1 MRRLK
6 LFRNLRTAFLLV
18 VVGAVVSGVIG
29 LWWANHTGMPEAWR
43 GAIEQQLAK
52 QGANVKIGSL
62 SYVPWRGVVAE
73 EVRVFSNE
81 EPPREVS
88 RLERVVV
95 QLDKTMLARGQLRI
109 SKLELEDARLRLQV
123 NEEDPDSAALEVSG
137 VSATVVMPGGRLLEV
152 REARGRVAGVDV
164 VLGARLLGFSQ
175 QGGGDADDM
184 NRGER
189 REFLGKLLE
198 EFGKWRFDESARP
211 VIRLFVEGDLADR
224 SSLVARLEVQAKGL
238 EKNGHVLDEI
248 SAKGELRGSLLTLT
262 SLSATDSRGTFEGRL
277 DYHLQDREGRFDVHS
292 TLEVPRLLKAWF
304 GVPEVGV
311 VVFGGGQKLDGEGEF
326 RLREGEKPEVK
337 MTGRVRCE
345 SVMLRGVPFEAAE
358 SLLSWNGETLYL
370 RDLVLTHAEGV
381 AKGKAMIEW
390 PLVRVAL
397 HTTLP
402 VSVYR
407 PFFVGQPLE
416 HVLKDFNGG
425 ETEKVDVSLEG
436 GFNLTDK
443 YAWAYTG
450 RGKVEN
456 TKYKGVPVQ
465 SADASFSLSHH
476 ELDFYQGTVVFDYR
490 SYGLR
495 KAFEGPENGTAK
507 VGRIRFVAATKMV
520 DVEEVEGDFWA
531 APMLRLFAPPI
542 ADHLEI
548 YRFHRPPKLRA
559 SGVVDVTPQ
568 GRTSIEVG
576 FSSEQAANYVFLGK
590 DLTMKAPRG
599 RVVVKGPKVT
609 VDDLEFDVFDGP
621 VVSRFVHDGKKV
633 LSGDV
638 SWKRLSVP
646 EIGEAYD
653 FEIKGGGLLTGRI
666 EFSMREGKVS
676 TMNGD
681 GLLALEKAELFS
693 VPMFGPLSPLI
704 SGVLGD
710 RRAGFER
717 AKDAFLTYQIKDGMM
732 SSQDFRTATSSLVF
746 TGDGVVNLEK
756 RSIEMTIRMNARGL
770 LGVLTLPLRPFYG
783 LFQFRGI
790 GPLSK
795 PVWENV
801 MFTSPPANQ
810 NDVLLNPPK
819 ARIVEE

>member
-1 MRRLK
+1 
-6 LFRNLRTAFLLV
+6 
-18 VVGAVVSGVIG
+18 
-29 LWWANHTGMPEAWR
+29 
-43 GAIEQQLAK
+43 
-52 QGANVKIGSL
+52 
-62 SYVPWRGVVAE
+62 
-73 EVRVFSNE
+73 
-81 EPPREVS
+81 
-88 RLERVVV
+88 
-95 QLDKTMLARGQLRI
+95 
-109 SKLELEDARLRLQV
+109 
-123 NEEDPDSAALEVSG
+123 
-137 VSATVVMPGGRLLEV
+137 
-152 REARGRVAGVDV
+152 
-164 VLGARLLGFSQ
+164 
-175 QGGGDADDM
+175 
-184 NRGER
+184 
-189 REFLGKLLE
+189 
-198 EFGKWRFDESARP
+198 
-211 VIRLFVEGDLADR
+211 
-224 SSLVARLEVQAKGL
+224 
-238 EKNGHVLDEI
+238 
-248 SAKGELRGSLLTLT
+248 
-262 SLSATDSRGTFEGRL
+262 
-277 DYHLQDREGRFDVHS
+277 
-292 TLEVPRLLKAWF
+292 
-304 GVPEVGV
+304 
-311 VVFGGGQKLDGEGEF
+311 
-326 RLREGEKPEVK
+326 
-337 MTGRVRCE
+337 
-345 SVMLRGVPFEAAE
+345 
-358 SLLSWNGETLYL
+358 
-370 RDLVLTHAEGV
+370 
-381 AKGKAMIEW
+381 
-390 PLVRVAL
+390 
-397 HTTLP
+397 
-402 VSVYR
+402 
-407 PFFVGQPLE
+407 VGQPLE

-621 VVSRFVHDGKKV
+621 VVSRFVHDGKKG

-756 RSIEMTIRMNARGL
+756 RSIEMTIRMNARGV